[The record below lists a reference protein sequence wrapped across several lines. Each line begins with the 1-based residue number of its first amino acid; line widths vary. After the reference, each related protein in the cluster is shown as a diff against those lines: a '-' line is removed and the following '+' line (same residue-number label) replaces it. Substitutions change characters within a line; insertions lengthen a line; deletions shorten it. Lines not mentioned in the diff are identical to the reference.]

1 MDRAWNGEKENTR
14 LADDEQC
21 DGVRNLEE
29 MSTNGI
35 CQSASQG
42 VVYKIPHLKY
52 FYTNTHSMRN
62 KQDELKTLAWSQ
74 RFDVTDMSEIWADE
88 SSDWS
93 ALLDDYR
100 PFRRD
105 RAEEA
110 EG

>member
-1 MDRAWNGEKENTR
+1 
-14 LADDEQC
+14 
-21 DGVRNLEE
+21 
-29 MSTNGI
+29 
-35 CQSASQG
+35 
-42 VVYKIPHLKY
+42 
-52 FYTNTHSMRN
+52 MRN